1 MRVNVDW
8 RPGLLECAVI
18 QHEDAVAHAH
28 RFFLVM
34 RHKYGGHGQGTG
46 DSFNFAAH
54 GFTQLS
60 VKRRERFVKEN
71 NFGA

>member
-1 MRVNVDW
+1 
-8 RPGLLECAVI
+8 
-18 QHEDAVAHAH
+18 
-28 RFFLVM
+28 M

-71 NFGA
+71 NVGAGNNCSGKTDPLLLSA